1 MRAGRVLVAVLSAAV
16 LLVTGYGWSA
26 YHRIDRGLATSD
38 VLGTNR
44 PPDGATDILLVGLD
58 SRTDGHGNPL
68 PQQVLD
74 ELSAGTDTG
83 TLNTDTLVLVRV
95 PNDPTAVATA
105 ISIPRDSYVDVP
117 GFGTHKINSAYER
130 AMTDARASLEE
141 RGVTGADLETQASQ
155 AGRREL
161 ISTVEQL
168 TGASVD
174 HYAEVNL
181 VGFAEVT
188 RAVGG
193 VPVCLVAPVQDSY
206 SGVDLPAGPQTL
218 EGAQALAFVRQRHGL
233 PRGDLDRIV
242 RQQAFMAS
250 LAHQLLSA
258 GTLAD
263 PTALAGLISAVDR
276 YIVIDQGWDLLRFAT
291 QAQGLTGGNVQ
302 FRTIPTGRLALPTPS
317 DGAAVEVNPAL
328 VRSFVAG
335 VSSPSAAA
343 SADPGTAASSAAT
356 VDVENASGR
365 SGLAAAVQSVL
376 DDHGM
381 VPGTLGNAATTARS
395 VVRADAATAAAA
407 AQVARILG
415 GLTVVDDGA
424 VAAGHVKI
432 VLGRDYRGPEV
443 SGSPTST
450 ADPDTPSV
458 GTTPGGTGGADPA
471 ASDAPSITAGGLP
484 CVN

>member
-1 MRAGRVLVAVLSAAV
+1 VRAVRVLVAVLSAV
-16 LLVTGYGWSA
+16 VVLVTGYAWSV
-26 YHRIDRGLATSD
+26 YHRIDGGLATSD
-38 VLGTNR
+38 VLGAAR
-44 PPDGATDILLVGLD
+44 SPDGATDILVVGLD

-83 TLNTDTLVLVRV
+83 TLNTDTLVLVRI

-105 ISIPRDSYVDVP
+105 ISIPRDSYVDIP
-117 GFGTHKINSAYER
+117 GFGKHKINSAYER
-130 AMTDARASLEE
+130 AMTDARASLTEK
-141 RGVTGADLETQASQ
+141 GVTGADLVIQASQ

-181 VGFAEVT
+181 AGFAEVT

-193 VPVCLVAPVQDSY
+193 VPVCLVAPARDSF
-206 SGVDLPAGPQTL
+206 SGLDLAAGPQTL

-250 LAHQLLSA
+250 FAHQVLSA
-258 GTLAD
+258 GTLAN
-263 PTALAGLISAVDR
+263 PSALSGLITAVDR

-291 QAQGLTGGNVQ
+291 QAQGLTGGNIQ

-317 DGAAVEVNPAL
+317 DGTAVEVNPAL
-328 VRSFVAG
+328 VRSFVG
-335 VSSPSAAA
+335 GISSRSAAA
-343 SADPGTAASSAAT
+343 SAAPGTAGSPTAT

-365 SGLAAAVQSVL
+365 TGLAASVQSVL
-376 DDHGM
+376 DDHDM
-381 VPGTLGNAATTARS
+381 VPGTLGNAATTTRS
-395 VVRADAATAAAA
+395 IIRADTATAAAA
-407 AQVARILG
+407 AQVAQLLG
-415 GLTVVDDGA
+415 GLTVVQDDA
-424 VAAGHVKI
+424 VTAGHVKV
-432 VLGRDYRGPEV
+432 VLGRDYRGPR
-443 SGSPTST
+443 SGGSPASASTATST
-450 ADPDTPSV
+450 E
-458 GTTPGGTGGADPA
+458 TTPGGTEGTDRA
-471 ASDAPSITAGGLP
+471 ATDAPPITAGGLP